1 MCEQQHPRYVKPALE
16 LFGTFRELTRV
27 GTDADGDGGII
38 FGISDGCNLT
48 PAAPGCE
55 GRYS

>member
-1 MCEQQHPRYVKPALE
+1 MCEQQHPRYAKPALE

-27 GTDADGDGGII
+27 GTDADGDMGIL
-38 FGISDGCNLT
+38 GVVDGCNLT
-48 PAAPGCE
+48 PGAPGCE